1 MLVATH
7 LDVARREDASGSKL
21 KIKVCTHYTNEQG
34 HIVLY
39 QPGLEYQ
46 EGVIAHF
53 IELDSWHGE
62 EVRNAKTYDELP
74 IEAKKFLAFIQARIG
89 VPIVFSTTGPERE
102 NKVLIPKDGK
112 TDAGFLLPAG
122 VIFDTE

>member
-1 MLVATH
+1 MAYNCYVGDIEMLVATH

-46 EGVIAHF
+46 EGIIAHF

-62 EVRNAKTYDELP
+62 EVRNAKTYDLYSLQLALKEKIRYLFQKMAKLMPVSYCLRELY
-74 IEAKKFLAFIQARIG
+74 LIQNN
-89 VPIVFSTTGPERE
+89 T
-102 NKVLIPKDGK
+102 
-112 TDAGFLLPAG
+112 
-122 VIFDTE
+122 